1 MSMVNA
7 DSVQLFAML
16 KKMQDSI
23 SSIETTKK
31 SVKMKYEQLGAGW
44 QDKKYNELGVVVRDC
59 NKALND
65 ILVIMLQAEKY
76 VALLAKS
83 LSEYESVQLGS
94 TNGISAS
101 TPQTSSF
108 AVTPS
113 SADTT
118 TFESNTFGSNLA
130 FVQDRLS
137 AERYF
142 SRGNHYEEYRDYWE
156 NGNYTFSRNEN
167 PELVYVRARDI
178 EGVYLSDREL
188 GNPEGFWTRNGRE
201 GWSRENILRRASHIQ
216 DVRQNTESGMSLDE
230 NAEQNVRE
238 VFDHFAGKLM
248 IQDSEYPPDQTAHY
262 SPGNYIGHSR
272 GVYYNAASDM
282 TNPRGAGTTY
292 FHELAH
298 MIDHASCNYR
308 SNLSNTPE
316 FAEALVE
323 DGQRI
328 LSLYNNLPV
337 EKQTAFLTRIRQ
349 DSAHSFSDLI
359 DATTNGQL
367 HGNYGHSRNYWTRP
381 GNLQAEAFAH
391 FFEASMGDQGKLE
404 LLANFF
410 PTAFGIF
417 SSMID
422 SIRPD
427 NHVRVLSRER

>member
-1 MSMVNA
+1 MKTA
-7 DSVQLFAML
+7 EH
-16 KKMQDSI
+16 I
-23 SSIETTKK
+23 IETVDKLVRKYHTRDPYELCQLLGIKIHYYDLQKKLKGFFYYQSRQKNIVIDHNVNGILERILVAHELGHAVLHTKIAMMHGFQEME
-31 SVKMKYEQLGAGW
+31 VF
-44 QDKKYNELGVVVRDC
+44 DDRYNELGVVVRDC

-230 NAEQNVRE
+230 LSQNPVLDDTIR
-238 VFDHFAGKLM
+238 
-248 IQDSEYPPDQTAHY
+248 S
-262 SPGNYIGHSR
+262 
-272 GVYYNAASDM
+272 YYNNPVQVAQVGSYYVFQSDGRHRTLAAQSLD
-282 TNPRGAGTTY
+282 TY
-292 FHELAH
+292 
-298 MIDHASCNYR
+298 I
-308 SNLSNTPE
+308 PV
-316 FAEALVE
+316 LVT
-323 DGQRI
+323 G
-328 LSLYNNLPV
+328 SY
-337 EKQTAFLTRIRQ
+337 TRN
-349 DSAHSFSDLI
+349 D
-359 DATTNGQL
+359 
-367 HGNYGHSRNYWTRP
+367 
-381 GNLQAEAFAH
+381 
-391 FFEASMGDQGKLE
+391 
-404 LLANFF
+404 
-410 PTAFGIF
+410 
-417 SSMID
+417 
-422 SIRPD
+422 
-427 NHVRVLSRER
+427 

>member
-201 GWSRENILRRASHIQ
+201 GWSRETLNDENGNEVEFEFLDLIPY
-216 DVRQNTESGMSLDE
+216 RQNEYVVLLPIG
-230 NAEQNVRE
+230 
-238 VFDHFAGKLM
+238 
-248 IQDSEYPPDQTAHY
+248 DS
-262 SPGNYIGHSR
+262 
-272 GVYYNAASDM
+272 
-282 TNPRGAGTTY
+282 
-292 FHELAH
+292 
-298 MIDHASCNYR
+298 
-308 SNLSNTPE
+308 
-316 FAEALVE
+316 
-323 DGQRI
+323 DGQVVI
-328 LSLYNNLPV
+328 LQLKEIDDETEEYVGV
-337 EKQTAFLTRIRQ
+337 ENEFVLETVFALFKE
-349 DSAHSFSDLI
+349 
-359 DATTNGQL
+359 
-367 HGNYGHSRNYWTRP
+367 RNKD
-381 GNLQAEAFAH
+381 
-391 FFEASMGDQGKLE
+391 FFTFE
-404 LLANFF
+404 
-410 PTAFGIF
+410 
-417 SSMID
+417 
-422 SIRPD
+422 
-427 NHVRVLSRER
+427 

>member
-1 MSMVNA
+1 MKKLKEI
-7 DSVQLFAML
+7 LFLSDKGYTDL
-16 KKMQDSI
+16 KKAI
-23 SSIETTKK
+23 
-31 SVKMKYEQLGAGW
+31 GAGW

-201 GWSRENILRRASHIQ
+201 GWSRENILIC
-216 DVRQNTESGMSLDE
+216 L
-230 NAEQNVRE
+230 
-238 VFDHFAGKLM
+238 
-248 IQDSEYPPDQTAHY
+248 
-262 SPGNYIGHSR
+262 
-272 GVYYNAASDM
+272 
-282 TNPRGAGTTY
+282 
-292 FHELAH
+292 
-298 MIDHASCNYR
+298 
-308 SNLSNTPE
+308 
-316 FAEALVE
+316 
-323 DGQRI
+323 
-328 LSLYNNLPV
+328 
-337 EKQTAFLTRIRQ
+337 
-349 DSAHSFSDLI
+349 
-359 DATTNGQL
+359 
-367 HGNYGHSRNYWTRP
+367 
-381 GNLQAEAFAH
+381 
-391 FFEASMGDQGKLE
+391 
-404 LLANFF
+404 
-410 PTAFGIF
+410 
-417 SSMID
+417 
-422 SIRPD
+422 
-427 NHVRVLSRER
+427 